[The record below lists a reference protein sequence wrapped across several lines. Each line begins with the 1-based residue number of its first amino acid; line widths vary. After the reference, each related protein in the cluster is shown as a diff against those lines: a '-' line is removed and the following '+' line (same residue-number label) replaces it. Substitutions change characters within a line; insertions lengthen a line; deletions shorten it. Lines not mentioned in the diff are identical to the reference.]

1 MQRQIVWQFNFVLLF
16 DLALQTILIASN
28 CREQF
33 NYLEVK
39 TGDWIVSMEGSTA
52 LVEWL
57 WFI

>member
-1 MQRQIVWQFNFVLLF
+1 
-16 DLALQTILIASN
+16 LALQTILIASN

-57 WFI
+57 